1 MVSESAAG
9 AGIAG
14 VQVAA
19 GAGIAGVQVDVGAG
33 IADAGIAGAHVA
45 AAAGAVAVAVAAA
58 AADAAAVDLRPA
70 SGTALVLC
78 CFAPVAAPSAL
89 FALQLAL
96 LTASFLR

>member
-19 GAGIAGVQVDVGAG
+19 GAGIAGVQVDAGAG

-58 AADAAAVDLRPA
+58 AAAAAAVDLRP
-70 SGTALVLC
+70 ALVLC